1 MPTIHS
7 ERETPNT
14 YFTADDNKKKRQ
26 YVQPTFD
33 GSDGGK

>member
-1 MPTIHS
+1 MHTIHS

-14 YFTADDNKKKRQ
+14 YFTADDRKKAICS
-26 YVQPTFD
+26 TFD